1 MNLNTMIQFVLD
13 KANMRS
19 GDRQTENIIKNAINT
34 AYMDFARLDC
44 DVVEAEFKAP
54 LQTVNAL
61 PMDFLVDLNLYHDA
75 LGAIDKSHY
84 KTTGR
89 TLIIGKDVATYDTTS
104 KVTLMYGRKPD
115 LLEEEDDEPVI
126 REEYHLGLCYYALHE
141 ITQEQ
146 TYLAQYQ
153 QLLES
158 VPPFEPF
165 LEDSIQEELTRNI
178 TEFKG

>member
-1 MNLNTMIQFVLD
+1 
-13 KANMRS
+13 
-19 GDRQTENIIKNAINT
+19 
-34 AYMDFARLDC
+34 
-44 DVVEAEFKAP
+44 
-54 LQTVNAL
+54 
-61 PMDFLVDLNLYHDA
+61 
-75 LGAIDKSHY
+75 
-84 KTTGR
+84 
-89 TLIIGKDVATYDTTS
+89 
-104 KVTLMYGRKPD
+104 MYGRKPD
-115 LLEEEDDEPVI
+115 LLEAEDDEPVI